1 VACIQATVDRTR
13 QSVANLSVITQTSAE
28 LEKTEDK
35 HLWRLEVEGR
45 EESREA
51 VSRRASIL
59 GHGWNH

>member
-1 VACIQATVDRTR
+1 
-13 QSVANLSVITQTSAE
+13 VANLSVITQTSAE

>member
-1 VACIQATVDRTR
+1 MAK
-13 QSVANLSVITQTSAE
+13 LHVITQISAE

-35 HLWRLEVEGR
+35 YLWRLEVEGR

-59 GHGWNH
+59 GLGWNHSFLINSVNWA

>member
-1 VACIQATVDRTR
+1 MAK
-13 QSVANLSVITQTSAE
+13 LGVITHTPAE

-35 HLWRLEVEGR
+35 YLWRLEVEGR

-59 GHGWNH
+59 GLG